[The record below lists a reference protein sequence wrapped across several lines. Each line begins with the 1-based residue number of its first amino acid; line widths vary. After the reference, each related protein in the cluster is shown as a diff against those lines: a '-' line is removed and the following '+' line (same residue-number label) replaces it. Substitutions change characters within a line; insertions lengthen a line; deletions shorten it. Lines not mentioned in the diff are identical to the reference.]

1 MFARFFSDYGMLFV
15 LLLLGVFFSIATWQ
29 EQYPAGS
36 AGGVALARDIQ
47 SNLPAGS
54 RVLIVVRAT
63 ADEAKFAEALQRE
76 LLAQQMEV
84 AGVVVGEPYDVRQML
99 EKLAASGQ
107 KLQAIAATEVTA
119 GWGVLQKA
127 QQLFPALGEVPV
139 LWPYSYY
146 WPNFLKG
153 DNLRNI
159 ANQIAIMAIMAIGM
173 TMVIIAGGID
183 LSVGSLV
190 ALSAVVATWLIRE
203 AAGGEEAASAGLVL
217 CCLAA
222 IAGCGLL
229 GLANGLLVT
238 WGRLPAFL
246 ATLGMM
252 QAVSGLAFRW
262 SEGQSIYHLPD
273 SFVWLGRGADLA
285 GIPNTVL
292 LMLLLYGAA
301 HLVMTQ
307 TTLGRYIYAV
317 GGNSEAARLSG
328 VPVRGV
334 VLATYV
340 VSALLAGLGGVV
352 LASQLKSGSPTYG
365 QMYELYVIAAAVIGG
380 ASLSG
385 GEGKIFGTLIGAFVI
400 AVVQNGMNLLGIES
414 YTQRMVLGIVIL
426 LAMLLDRLKKRAWG
440 QD

>member
-15 LLLLGVFFSIATWQ
+15 LLLLGVFFSMATWQ
-29 EQYPAGS
+29 EQYPGGT
-36 AGGVALARDIQ
+36 AGGETLAREIGPELQ
-47 SNLPAGS
+47 PGS
-54 RVLIVVRAT
+54 RVLIVVRST
-63 ADEAKFAEALQRE
+63 ADETKFAEALQRE
-76 LLAQQMEV
+76 LASQQVDVV
-84 AGVVVGEPYDVRQML
+84 AVVRGEPYDARQAL
-99 EKLAASGQ
+99 GKIAASGQ
-107 KLQAIAATEVTA
+107 GLQAIAATEVTA

-127 QQLFPALGEVPV
+127 RQLFPALGDVPV

-146 WPNFLKG
+146 WPNFLKA

-190 ALSAVVATWLIRE
+190 AMSAVAATWLIRE
-203 AAGGEEAASAGLVL
+203 AAGAESATAAGLVL

-222 IAGCGLL
+222 IVACGLL
-229 GLANGLLVT
+229 GLVNGWLVT
-238 WGRLPAFL
+238 WGQLPAFL

-252 QAVSGLAFRW
+252 QAVSGLAFRL
-262 SEGQSIYHLPD
+262 SQGQSIYHLPD
-273 SFVWLGRGADLA
+273 TFVWLGRGADLG

-292 LMLLLYGAA
+292 LMLILYVAA

-317 GGNSEAARLSG
+317 GGNPEAARLSG
-328 VPVRGV
+328 VPVGS
-334 VLATYV
+334 VLLLTYV
-340 VSALLAGLGGVV
+340 VSAMLAGLGGVV

-380 ASLSG
+380 TSLSG
-385 GEGKIFGTLIGAFVI
+385 GEGKIFGTLIGALVI

-414 YTQRMVLGIVIL
+414 YSQRVVLGVVIL

-440 QD
+440 Q